1 MGNSGLRQH
10 IETAQKTGVLK
21 VSPGKL
27 NQFPPGFKQLE
38 GCLRTLDLSDNK
50 FVVLP
55 PEISRFMQLRHLN
68 LSKNKL
74 NKLPDSIGA
83 LTKLETFNSSDNNLT
98 CLPRTFSN
106 LIHLKQVILSG
117 NQIKEFPNV
126 FGGLKHLD
134 VLDLSNNAIETIPSD
149 VSTLYIIELNLNQ
162 NEISHVSSEIANCAR
177 LKTLRLE
184 ENCLTLNAIPP
195 KLLLESKISN
205 LTLEGN
211 LFEMKELAHIEGYD
225 AYMERFT
232 AVKKKLF

>member
-1 MGNSGLRQH
+1 MGNSGLKQH

-74 NKLPDSIGA
+74 GKLPDSIGA
-83 LTKLETFNSSDNNLT
+83 LTRLETFNSSDNIL
-98 CLPRTFSN
+98 LSIPRTFSN
-106 LIHLKQVILSG
+106 LIHLKQVILSS
-117 NQIKEFPNV
+117 NQLKQFPGV
-126 FGGLKHLD
+126 FCGLKHLD
-134 VLDLSNNAIETIPSD
+134 LLDLSENSIACIPSE
-149 VSTLYIIELNLNQ
+149 VSSLYVIELNLNR
-162 NEISHVSSEIANCAR
+162 NEISSISSEIANCPR

-184 ENCLTLNAIPP
+184 ENCLTLGAIHP
-195 KLLLESKISN
+195 KLLTESKVSN
-205 LTLEGN
+205 IALEGN
-211 LFEMKELAHIEGYD
+211 LFEIKELANIEGYD